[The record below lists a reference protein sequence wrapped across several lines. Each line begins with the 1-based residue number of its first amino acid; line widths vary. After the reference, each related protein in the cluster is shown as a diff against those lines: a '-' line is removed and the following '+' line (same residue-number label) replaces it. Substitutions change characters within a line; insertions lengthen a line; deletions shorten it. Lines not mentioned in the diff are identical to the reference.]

1 MPQIAWPSLQLT
13 PQQNERRPICTVSAR
28 IYNDEGAMVNSAN
41 VHRGDIS
48 PRAVVAPSAKVWD
61 DAQVREGAVI
71 GADAIIGRGAYIGIG
86 VHVGRACK
94 IQNHALVYE
103 PARLADGVFIGPNVV
118 LTNDRFPRAVTPT
131 GALKSASDWIPVGV
145 TVNEGAS
152 IGAHSVCIAPL
163 TIGAWAVVGAGS
175 VVTRDVPAFALVHG
189 NPARRIGWVG
199 RSGHRLV
206 ADERDDTLWRCPAS
220 NAEYRIVND
229 VVTELAS

>member
-1 MPQIAWPSLQLT
+1 MSTASI
-13 PQQNERRPICTVSAR
+13 R
-28 IYNDEGAMVNSAN
+28 
-41 VHRGDIS
+41 RGDIAES
-48 PRAVVAPSAKVWD
+48 ATIADSAKVWD
-61 DAQVREGAVI
+61 DAQVREDAVI
-71 GADAIIGRGAYIGIG
+71 GADSIIGRGAYIGIG

-103 PARLADGVFIGPNVV
+103 PARLADGVFVGPNVV

-152 IGAHSVCIAPL
+152 IGAHSVCIAPV

-199 RSGHRLV
+199 RSGHRLNV
-206 ADERDDTLWRCPAS
+206 DEQDNTLWHCPAS
-220 NAEYRIVND
+220 AAKYRIVGD
-229 VVTELAS
+229 VVTELPA

>member
-1 MPQIAWPSLQLT
+1 MYPECLFLHV
-13 PQQNERRPICTVSAR
+13 EGVEVSTSSIR
-28 IYNDEGAMVNSAN
+28 
-41 VHRGDIS
+41 RGDI
-48 PRAVVAPSAKVWD
+48 APTATIAASAKVWD
-61 DAQVREGAVI
+61 DAQVRENAVI
-71 GADAIIGRGAYIGIG
+71 GDDAIIGRGAYIGIG

-145 TVNEGAS
+145 VVNAGAS
-152 IGAHSVCIAPL
+152 IGAHSVCIAPV

-175 VVTRDVPAFALVHG
+175 VVTRDVAPFALVHG

-206 ADERDDTLWRCPAS
+206 IDSHDPELWQCPATGS
-220 NAEYRIVND
+220 TYRIVDD
-229 VVTELAS
+229 VVTELSA